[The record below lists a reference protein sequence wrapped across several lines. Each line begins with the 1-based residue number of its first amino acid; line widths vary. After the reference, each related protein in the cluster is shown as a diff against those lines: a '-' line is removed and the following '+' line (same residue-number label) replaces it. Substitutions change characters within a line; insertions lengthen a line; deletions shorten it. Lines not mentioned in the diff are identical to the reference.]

1 MDKKNRIIYVRQF
14 GAAFSAKSFYLQK
27 MVNLSK
33 DNKKIKWADKLNQ
46 YRAKKLEEDFL
57 EYIHKQVKEWKT
69 ENKKME
75 NNRIVWVFWWQ
86 GNHHDNPMVKM
97 CLNSIEKNLP
107 SDAQLI
113 VITKYNLEKYIKL
126 PKHIIEKVNSGN
138 ISLTH
143 LSDIVRVNLLAEWG
157 GCWFDATVFVIR
169 PYPYV
174 FESELWTTKR
184 QVNNLYIPKGR
195 WTGFAMSGYSNNI
208 LFKLMK
214 DLFEE
219 YWSRYD
225 VLIDFFLIDLF
236 IEVLYRNVPE
246 VKKLIDINPY
256 NNEDVQKLWGSLPE
270 EFDELKFKQLT
281 ASTDIYKLSWRIKI
295 DVIKNNKYTIYG
307 KLLSEGK
314 EV

>member
-1 MDKKNRIIYVRQF
+1 MEKESIE
-14 GAAFSAKSFYLQK
+14 
-27 MVNLSK
+27 
-33 DNKKIKWADKLNQ
+33 KLNRREKFQ
-46 YRAKKLEEDFL
+46 R
-57 EYIHKQVKEWKT
+57 
-69 ENKKME
+69 KME
-75 NNRIVWVFWWQ
+75 ERRIVWAFWWQ
-86 GNHHDNPMVKM
+86 GNYNDNPMVKM
-97 CLNSIEKNLP
+97 CLNSLEKNLP
-107 SDAQLI
+107 SNAQMI
-113 VITKYNLEKYIKL
+113 VISKYNLEKYIKL
-126 PKHIIEKVNSGN
+126 PKHIIEKVNNGN

-157 GCWFDATVFVIR
+157 GCWFDATVFAIR

-184 QVNNLYIPKGR
+184 QANNLYIPKGR

-214 DLFEE
+214 ALFEE
-219 YWSRYD
+219 YWRRYD

-246 VKKLIDINPY
+246 VKNLIDRNPY
-256 NNEDVQKLWGSLPE
+256 NNEDVQRLWGALSE
-270 EFDELKFKQLT
+270 EYEELKFETLT

-295 DVIKNNKYTIYG
+295 ETMKNDNYTIYG